1 MLVFGPGGLGLRA
14 FILKCLLFGDY
25 IVLEAIPLGC
35 ISEKGIAESRDGA
48 SFLKYSIMSVCGSP
62 FSS

>member
-35 ISEKGIAESRDGA
+35 ISEKGIAESRW
-48 SFLKYSIMSVCGSP
+48 SQ
-62 FSS
+62 FSKVLNNECVW